1 MNIKF
6 IGTGSMISND
16 NQASYLVNNNI
27 MVDFPQGTMKIL
39 KRNNLNEQI
48 KYIFITHT
56 HADHFFDLPFIIL
69 DFYQRK
75 QKLNI
80 VICKKDRM
88 KVLKL
93 LKLGFPGLFYE
104 ILLNKT
110 INFIDNKKVI
120 KIDNLTIS
128 SYKTVHGVMKNC
140 YSYVFKYNDK
150 KIVFTG
156 DTTICDNLLDNII
169 DADYLICDVTNKI
182 GNNFHLGVDDI
193 KHFLNEYKNLKI
205 IPSHMGKNSK
215 KELLEI
221 KNQNLIIKE
230 DMEDLIVL

>member
-39 KRNNLNEQI
+39 KKNNLNEQI

-104 ILLNKT
+104 FLLNKT
-110 INFIDNKKVI
+110 INFIDNKRPI

-140 YSYVFKYNDK
+140 YGYVFKYNDR

-156 DTTICDNLLDNII
+156 DTTICDNLLDNIK
-169 DADYLICDVTNKI
+169 DAD
-182 GNNFHLGVDDI
+182 
-193 KHFLNEYKNLKI
+193 KNLKI

-215 KELLEI
+215 KELLEC

-230 DMEDLIVL
+230 DMEDIIVH

>member
-16 NQASYLVNNNI
+16 NQAAYLVNDNI

-93 LKLGFPGLFYE
+93 LKLGFPGLFYK
-104 ILLNKT
+104 ILLDKT
-110 INFIDNKKVI
+110 INFIDNKGPI
-120 KIDNLTIS
+120 KTNNLTIK
-128 SYKTVHGVMKNC
+128 SYKTIHGVKKNC
-140 YSYVFKYNDK
+140 FGYNFKYNDK

-156 DTTICDNLLDNII
+156 DTTICDNLLENIK

-193 KHFLNEYKNLKI
+193 KTFLKEYKNLKI

-215 KELLEI
+215 KELLNF

-230 DMEDLIVL
+230 DLQDLIVK

>member
-39 KRNNLNEQI
+39 KKNNLNEQI

-80 VICKKDRM
+80 VICKKDRK

-104 ILLNKT
+104 FLLNKT
-110 INFIDNKKVI
+110 INFIDNKRPI

-140 YSYVFKYNDK
+140 FGYIFKYNDK
-150 KIVFTG
+150 KLVFTG
-156 DTTICDNLLDNII
+156 DTTICDNLLDNIK

-193 KHFLNEYKNLKI
+193 KQFLNEYKNLKI

>member
-39 KRNNLNEQI
+39 KKNNLNEQI

-104 ILLNKT
+104 FLL
-110 INFIDNKKVI
+110 
-120 KIDNLTIS
+120 
-128 SYKTVHGVMKNC
+128 C
-140 YSYVFKYNDK
+140 Y
-150 KIVFTG
+150 
-156 DTTICDNLLDNII
+156 
-169 DADYLICDVTNKI
+169 
-182 GNNFHLGVDDI
+182 
-193 KHFLNEYKNLKI
+193 EYK
-205 IPSHMGKNSK
+205 
-215 KELLEI
+215 E
-221 KNQNLIIKE
+221 KE
-230 DMEDLIVL
+230 DCAFINAHII

>member
-16 NQASYLVNNNI
+16 NQAAYLVNDNI

-56 HADHFFDLPFIIL
+56 HADHFFDLLFIIL

-80 VICKKDRM
+80 VIC
-88 KVLKL
+88 
-93 LKLGFPGLFYE
+93 
-104 ILLNKT
+104 
-110 INFIDNKKVI
+110 DNKGPI
-120 KIDNLTIS
+120 KTNNLTIK
-128 SYKTVHGVMKNC
+128 SYKTIHGVKKNC
-140 YSYVFKYNDK
+140 FGYNFKYNDK

-156 DTTICDNLLDNII
+156 DTTICDNLLENIK

-193 KHFLNEYKNLKI
+193 KTFLNEYKNLKI

-215 KELLEI
+215 KELLNF

-230 DMEDLIVL
+230 DLQDLIVK